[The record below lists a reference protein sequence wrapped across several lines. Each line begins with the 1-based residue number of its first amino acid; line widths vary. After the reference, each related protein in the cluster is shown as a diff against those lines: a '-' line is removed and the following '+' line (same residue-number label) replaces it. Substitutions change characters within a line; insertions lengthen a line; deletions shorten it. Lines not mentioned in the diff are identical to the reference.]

1 MNIDNLLRNVIASGA
16 ASIPV
21 SLVSGQGLSQTAINA
36 LASGAGAGIGTPIAG
51 SYGALGGA
59 VAGNVLANVLGTDS
73 NESNI
78 DALGKYGAY
87 TTVRNSAISPVLG
100 TYDQTVN
107 QLVQM
112 MPKSKQDEA
121 IAMIENNLGAASD
134 EYAGMMSGVPSMD
147 EKESA
152 EVNAIIQRIIASQPQ
167 AVVVA

>member
-1 MNIDNLLRNVIASGA
+1 MDINTLLRNVIASGA

-21 SLVSGQGLSQTAINA
+21 SLVSGQGVGQTAINA
-36 LASGAGAGIGTPIAG
+36 LGTGLGAGVGSIGNNYT
-51 SYGALGGA
+51 ALGGA
-59 VAGNVLANVLGTDS
+59 IGGNVLANVLGTDR

-87 TTVRNSAISPVLG
+87 ATVRNSAISPVLG

-121 IAMIENNLGAASD
+121 MAMIENNLGAASD

-147 EKESA
+147 EGESA

-167 AVVVA
+167 AVVVT